1 MEGIKRK
8 WLWGKR
14 AAKNTNDQRWK
25 ALPRPTPAPKLSV
38 GSSWLCPLTLPTR
51 LSRKKALQILTE
63 SWAKSQCQSIP
74 VAWSCLATSPPFWYI
89 WYFCSNQT
97 HGCHGCHGCHG
108 SSSSTSLLFSLFSLF
123 SSFIYQT
130 LSDFIRL
137 YSIRFWRFLMLYL
150 SPWLSFFLSHILA
163 EICET

>member
-97 HGCHGCHGCHG
+97 HGCHGCHG

-130 LSDFIRL
+130 SSDFIRL